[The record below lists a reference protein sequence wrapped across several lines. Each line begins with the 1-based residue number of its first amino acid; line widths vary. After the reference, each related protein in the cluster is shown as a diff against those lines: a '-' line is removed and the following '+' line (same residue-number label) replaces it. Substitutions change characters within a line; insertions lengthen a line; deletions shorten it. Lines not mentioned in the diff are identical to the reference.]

1 MTRSLFVRYEGV
13 FEGMRHGARLGSV
26 VVRDDRWQIRCWGSG
41 VVIGGSVRRAEIAV
55 RQRSFQ
61 RAEIEIESHDGRFH
75 GTVTALARPERLMR
89 SFTTARGVASKQDER
104 RALVSGGQWWL
115 DPVAFLEL
123 GPASS
128 ASVTDTRYLGGWSG
142 DVRFEDHPRGRI
154 LDLDAS
160 GITLRGF
167 RRHLHIP
174 WNEVRG
180 IAVDGH
186 DGTAPPTTIRIQ
198 TGEGEV
204 RFESRQSPPEELRKR
219 LAPLTRRI
227 ERTSAGRDH

>member
-1 MTRSLFVRYEGV
+1 MTRYVLIRYEGI

-26 VVRDDRWQIRCWGSG
+26 VVRDDRWQVRCWGSG
-41 VVIGGSVRRAEIAV
+41 VVIGGSVRRAEITV
-55 RQRSFQ
+55 RHRPFH
-61 RAEIEIESHDGRFH
+61 RAELDIESHDGRFR
-75 GTVTALARPERLMR
+75 GTVTALTRAERLTR
-89 SFTTARGVASKQDER
+89 SLTAARTVASKEDER

-123 GPASS
+123 GPASA
-128 ASVTDTRYLGGWSG
+128 ASVTDTRYLGGWG
-142 DVRFEDHPRGRI
+142 GAVRFEDHPRGRI

-174 WNEVRG
+174 WSEVRAIG
-180 IAVDGH
+180 VDAK
-186 DGTAPPTTIRIQ
+186 DGAAPPTTILIR
-198 TGEGEV
+198 TDRGDA
-204 RFESRQSPPEELRKR
+204 RFESRQSPPDELRRR

-227 ERTSAGRDH
+227 ERAAAGPDR